1 MFDRQFDYEYIVF
14 LKKLGLS
21 SSEISKIL
29 GCHVLTVG
37 RAAKG
42 IEVNLEFQR
51 NVLRL
56 AYESSK
62 L

>member
-1 MFDRQFDYEYIVF
+1 MFEREFDYDYIVF

-21 SSEISKIL
+21 HVEISKVV

-42 IEVNLEFQR
+42 IEVDLEFQR
-51 NVLRL
+51 SVLGM
-56 AYESSK
+56 AYESTK

>member
-1 MFDRQFDYEYIVF
+1 MFEREFDYEYIVF

-21 SSEISKIL
+21 NAEISKVV

-37 RAAKG
+37 RASRG
-42 IEVNLEFQR
+42 IKVDLEFQR
-51 NVLRL
+51 SILGL